1 MTPPAKTFMG
11 SKINCFQGSIALC
24 RRGAIARGFS
34 KEIEILDIPIC
45 YYPVTYL
52 LHKLQGVIH
61 KFFEVYAI

>member
-34 KEIEILDIPIC
+34 N
-45 YYPVTYL
+45 
-52 LHKLQGVIH
+52 
-61 KFFEVYAI
+61 VYAINIDSDFLRQKELELTAHNILLVY